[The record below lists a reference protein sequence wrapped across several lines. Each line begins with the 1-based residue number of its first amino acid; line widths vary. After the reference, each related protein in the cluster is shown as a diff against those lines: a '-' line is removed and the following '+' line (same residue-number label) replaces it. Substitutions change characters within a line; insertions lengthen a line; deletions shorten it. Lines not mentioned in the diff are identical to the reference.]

1 MARGERPE
9 PRRLTRDTPG
19 REPSG
24 AFHLATKRFPPPA
37 PGPSGYTRRRAHER
51 SLDEPLLGDP
61 ERSSSSSGEEKDHDD
76 DDDDDDGMGSAG
88 EGSHWLDRTPSDE
101 LGDPTTLRGDAA
113 RRVARRLT
121 DVARFRGS
129 VGSEAETSAWL
140 SRRSTPDGVDQ
151 TPAAARDPARFN
163 PTPPLGQTLAPAP
176 AFKPGPNAIV
186 FTREQRG
193 DPGAQPEKRYNVQRK
208 WLVLDVDGESTFL
221 EATKMEMQREL
232 GVPFRDLMILDP
244 ALPTRYPSSVFIRP
258 RALVINLEHIRA
270 VVVSTRVV
278 LMADRDDGGPDPHA
292 KRFFQSLRKMLAKD
306 PTPTPT
312 DVLPETLPDVLPED
326 VLPEDVIPNDVIPN
340 DVLADDV
347 MPNGGVSPEATA
359 ATTDIL
365 GLRQSPAD
373 LKVLTLPF
381 ELRVVEAALF
391 HVCARLLE
399 ETITLE
405 DVAYPALDSLARHV
419 TTKSLER
426 VRRAKAAM
434 NQLSRRVGAVR
445 EELSKLLA
453 DDGDMMAMCLT
464 TREEKDRHVH
474 DDGRSRHY
482 RSGGEEESN
491 HGAASNHG
499 SRRKSRHRKSSGPRV
514 RRRSSSSSGVV
525 VDSSEKEPPERSP
538 VSPDPPG
545 APRPSPVEEDAV
557 RVELHPPPVSFPDL
571 STSPIKQLEPRR
583 SLSIEGSS
591 SDGVPFDDLSSSE
604 AEDADVGEELEGVEE
619 HEGVEAL
626 LEAYYMHVDF
636 SFARLAELRDATED
650 TEDLAEISL
659 DSQRNRLIK
668 IDLVISN
675 ATLAVGVFGVVAGAF
690 GMNLPVPLRSNQGAF
705 GEVLIAAGA
714 ACVALFTGV
723 LLYLRSQRLLQT

>member
-1 MARGERPE
+1 
-9 PRRLTRDTPG
+9 
-19 REPSG
+19 
-24 AFHLATKRFPPPA
+24 
-37 PGPSGYTRRRAHER
+37 
-51 SLDEPLLGDP
+51 
-61 ERSSSSSGEEKDHDD
+61 
-76 DDDDDDGMGSAG
+76 
-88 EGSHWLDRTPSDE
+88 
-101 LGDPTTLRGDAA
+101 
-113 RRVARRLT
+113 
-121 DVARFRGS
+121 
-129 VGSEAETSAWL
+129 
-140 SRRSTPDGVDQ
+140 
-151 TPAAARDPARFN
+151 
-163 PTPPLGQTLAPAP
+163 
-176 AFKPGPNAIV
+176 
-186 FTREQRG
+186 
-193 DPGAQPEKRYNVQRK
+193 
-208 WLVLDVDGESTFL
+208 
-221 EATKMEMQREL
+221 MEMQREL

-292 KRFFQSLRKMLAKD
+292 KSFFQSLRKMLAKD

-312 DVLPETLPDVLPED
+312 PTDVVPETLPDD
-326 VLPEDVIPNDVIPN
+326 VLPDDVIPDDVIPD
-340 DVLADDV
+340 DVLPDDV
-347 MPNGGVSPEATA
+347 LPNGGVSPEATA

-373 LKVLTLPF
+373 LKVLALPF

-399 ETITLE
+399 ETIELE
-405 DVAYPALDSLARHV
+405 DAAYPALDSLARHV

-474 DDGRSRHY
+474 DDGTHRNY
-482 RSGGEEESN
+482 RSGGEEESS

-499 SRRKSRHRKSSGPRV
+499 SRRKSRHRRGDRRPPATGPRV
-514 RRRSSSSSGVV
+514 RRRSSSSSGVD
-525 VDSSEKEPPERSP
+525 DSCEKEPP
-538 VSPDPPG
+538 PPP
-545 APRPSPVEEDAV
+545 APRPFPVEEDAV
-557 RVELHPPPVSFPDL
+557 RVEPHPPPVSFPDL
-571 STSPIKQLEPRR
+571 SMSPIKLEPRR
-583 SLSIEGSS
+583 SLSEGSS

-604 AEDADVGEELEGVEE
+604 VEDSDVGEELEGVEE

-705 GEVLIAAGA
+705 EGGAHRDGGGVRRALYGGA
-714 ACVALFTGV
+714 AVPAQSEAAADVIGSERFSSLPRVSLHVQVFSLRDLCRSLSPPLKVARLSTSV
-723 LLYLRSQRLLQT
+723 CQLLRRARGAISLPARARMSRIRLPITPSFLPNP

>member
-1 MARGERPE
+1 
-9 PRRLTRDTPG
+9 
-19 REPSG
+19 
-24 AFHLATKRFPPPA
+24 
-37 PGPSGYTRRRAHER
+37 
-51 SLDEPLLGDP
+51 
-61 ERSSSSSGEEKDHDD
+61 
-76 DDDDDDGMGSAG
+76 MGSAG
-88 EGSHWLDRTPSDE
+88 EGSHWLDRTPSGE

-121 DVARFRGS
+121 DARGGAVTGS
-129 VGSEAETSAWL
+129 VVSEAETSAWL

-151 TPAAARDPARFN
+151 TPAAAAPAARSDPARPT
-163 PTPPLGQTLAPAP
+163 PTPPLGQTPAPAP

-193 DPGAQPEKRYNVQRK
+193 EPGAQPEKRYNVQRK

-292 KRFFQSLRKMLAKD
+292 KRFFQSLRNMLAKD
-306 PTPTPT
+306 ATPTPT
-312 DVLPETLPDVLPED
+312 DVLPETLPEDVLPDDVIPED
-326 VLPEDVIPNDVIPN
+326 VLPEDVIPNDVIP
-340 DVLADDV
+340 DDV
-347 MPNGGVSPEATA
+347 IPNGDVSPEATA

-373 LKVLTLPF
+373 LKVLALPF

-399 ETITLE
+399 ETVALE

-464 TREEKDRHVH
+464 TREEKETQLATQLAHAR
-474 DDGRSRHY
+474 DDGTCRRR

-499 SRRKSRHRKSSGPRV
+499 SQSRTKSRHRRGDRRPPASSPRV
-514 RRRSSSSSGVV
+514 RCRSSSSSGVD
-525 VDSSEKEPPERSP
+525 DSRAEREHVI
-538 VSPDPPG
+538 VSPPPP
-545 APRPSPVEEDAV
+545 APRPAPVEEDVPGRA
-557 RVELHPPPVSFPDL
+557 ELHPPPVSFPDL
-571 STSPIKQLEPRR
+571 STSPIKLEPRR
-583 SLSIEGSS
+583 SLSEGSS
-591 SDGVPFDDLSSSE
+591 SDGVPFDDLSSSSSE
-604 AEDADVGEELEGVEE
+604 EEGDSDVGEEREGAEA

-690 GMNLPVPLRSNQGAF
+690 GMNLPVPLRSNEGAF

-714 ACVALFTGV
+714 ACVALFAGV
-723 LLYLRSQRLLQT
+723 LMYLRSQRLLQT

>member
-1 MARGERPE
+1 MSSRGTRRAPRRPFE

-24 AFHLATKRFPPPA
+24 AFHLATTRFPPPA
-37 PGPSGYTRRRAHER
+37 PGPSGYTRSIRHER
-51 SLDEPLLGDP
+51 SLDEPLLGDL
-61 ERSSSSSGEEKDHDD
+61 SGEEKDHDD
-76 DDDDDDGMGSAG
+76 DDDDDDDDGGMGSAG
-88 EGSHWLDRTPSDE
+88 EGSHWLDRTPSGE

-121 DVARFRGS
+121 DARRVGS
-129 VGSEAETSAWL
+129 AGSEAETSAWF
-140 SRRSTPDGVDQ
+140 SRRSNPDGVDQ
-151 TPAAARDPARFN
+151 TPAAARDPARST
-163 PTPPLGQTLAPAP
+163 PTPPLGQTPAPPP

-193 DPGAQPEKRYNVQRK
+193 DPAAQPEKRYNVQRK

-292 KRFFQSLRKMLAKD
+292 KSFFQSLRKMLAKD

-312 DVLPETLPDVLPED
+312 PTDVVPETLPDD
-326 VLPEDVIPNDVIPN
+326 VLPDDVIPDDVIPD
-340 DVLADDV
+340 DVLPDDV
-347 MPNGGVSPEATA
+347 LPNGGVSPEATA

-373 LKVLTLPF
+373 LKVLALPF

-399 ETITLE
+399 ETIELE
-405 DVAYPALDSLARHV
+405 DAAYPALDSLARHV

-474 DDGRSRHY
+474 DDGTHRNY
-482 RSGGEEESN
+482 RSGGEEESS

-499 SRRKSRHRKSSGPRV
+499 SRRKSRHRRGDRRPPATGPRV
-514 RRRSSSSSGVV
+514 RRRSSSSSGVD
-525 VDSSEKEPPERSP
+525 DSCEKEPP
-538 VSPDPPG
+538 PPP
-545 APRPSPVEEDAV
+545 APRPFPVEEDAV
-557 RVELHPPPVSFPDL
+557 RVEPHPPPVSFPDL
-571 STSPIKQLEPRR
+571 SMSPIKLEPRR
-583 SLSIEGSS
+583 SLSEGSS

-604 AEDADVGEELEGVEE
+604 VEDSDVGEELEGVEE

-705 GEVLIAAGA
+705 EEVLIATGA